1 MIRSLSLRAR
11 LTAWYSLV
19 LLAVLCLFAVIV
31 VWQQGRIGMRRVDR
45 ELDGVTAT
53 LANVLRDEL
62 SENANA
68 TAAAVDAHRTMS
80 VPGRPMAILDADGQV
95 LAGEW
100 NGLSVPHYPPP
111 ARGGP
116 HVWTTETA
124 AGAWRV
130 HAEPG

>member
-1 MIRSLSLRAR
+1 MSRMLRSLSLRAR

-31 VWQQGRIGMRRVDR
+31 VWQQEQIGMRRVDR
-45 ELDGVTAT
+45 ELDDVTGT

-62 SENANA
+62 SENANP
-68 TAAAVDAHRTMS
+68 TAAAIDAHRTMS
-80 VPGRPMAILDADGQV
+80 MPGRPMAIIDADGHV
-95 LAGEW
+95 LAAEW
-100 NGLSVPHYPPP
+100 NGLSVPHYAPP

-116 HVWTTETA
+116 HVWTAETD

-130 HAEPG
+130 H